1 MGAPAR
7 PTIPP
12 FGHREARNHVAARQ
26 AGTRRWLVLAVM
38 CLGLL
43 LIVMDNTIVNVAL
56 PARAQ
61 DREDSDRGAGARSS
75 SAQAS
80 PGRGEAVGP
89 EEGEIVA

>member
-1 MGAPAR
+1 V
-7 PTIPP
+7 TL
-12 FGHREARNHVAARQ
+12 F
-26 AGTRRWLVLAVM
+26 
-38 CLGLL
+38 
-43 LIVMDNTIVNVAL
+43 L